1 MHLQHGTKNSCMF
14 EIPAFLPPTNLGLL
28 MHSPLALMEHV
39 SLNLAR
45 LFFARPCRGIQGI
58 LKPVVHH
65 QYLLLE
71 IMFISMFTITFRQ
84 PGR

>member
-1 MHLQHGTKNSCMF
+1 MF
-14 EIPAFLPPTNLGLL
+14 EFPAFLLPTNLGLP

-45 LFFARPCRGIQGI
+45 LFLLDPVEEFRVF

-71 IMFISMFTITFRQ
+71 IMFISMFTITFRK

>member
-1 MHLQHGTKNSCMF
+1 
-14 EIPAFLPPTNLGLL
+14 
-28 MHSPLALMEHV
+28 MHSPSTLAEHM

-45 LFFARPCRGIQGI
+45 LFLLDPVEEFRVF

-71 IMFISMFTITFRQ
+71 IMFISMFTFTLWQ
-84 PGR
+84 PGRRGQYGHLEVGTWWCTDRFTLRVV